1 MTVTAPKNGT
11 EMLGLMRTAADHKT
25 GPFCLRYPRDASPDI
40 VPPLAEIPAVPYAT
54 WEILRKGAGV
64 RDAAGG
70 IAILATG
77 TMVLPSLAAA
87 EMLAEDGINATVVN
101 CRFLKPHDAETLAA
115 IVADNRYVL
124 VVEEGTV
131 VNGFGAHMAAV
142 VADIDSTVRVAAH
155 GVPDSFIEQA
165 PRARQL
171 SSIGL
176 DPAGI
181 AARVRQIRQSDTRG
195 ARLRAG

>member
-1 MTVTAPKNGT
+1 
-11 EMLGLMRTAADHKT
+11 MLFR
-25 GPFCLRYPRDASPDI
+25 S
-40 VPPLAEIPAVPYAT
+40 
-54 WEILRKGAGV
+54 ILRKGAGV

-70 IAILATG
+70 TAILATG
-77 TMVLPSLAAA
+77 TMVLPSLTAA

-142 VADIDSTVRVAAH
+142 VADRKSVV
-155 GVPDSFIEQA
+155 
-165 PRARQL
+165 
-171 SSIGL
+171 
-176 DPAGI
+176 
-181 AARVRQIRQSDTRG
+181 
-195 ARLRAG
+195 